1 MLTFSDS
8 AILVAVFF
16 STGAALGGSKK
27 GHFANH
33 PQYGAGAS
41 GSPGCVSISP
51 VAHEW
56 AFQLPHKK
64 RTMYWL

>member
-51 VAHEW
+51 VFSSSSGFW
-56 AFQLPHKK
+56 FFP
-64 RTMYWL
+64 TFM